1 MRPLIYVPI
10 IHSEADLGGL
20 GQEVRRH
27 FEEVLGADAWTRRY
41 ASVDAMWDGLR
52 SKLLALPLPWARTR
66 LYQDGLPVCGWEL
79 PIVRDLAAQGSRN
92 HLLLAE
98 LMERGATLMGTE
110 DPALLVEEYRR
121 IERLTVTVKQESSAA
136 VAAEI
141 KSSGE
146 EILRRRDAFIAH
158 RIDSTV
164 QEDETGVLFLGLI
177 HRVDELLE
185 GKFDVRHLIHSL
197 PFGTDP
203 WRRLK
208 ESRHDGSDPG

>member
-10 IHSEADLGGL
+10 IHSEADLGGV

-27 FEEVLGADAWTRRY
+27 FEEALGADAWTRRY
-41 ASVDAMWDGLR
+41 ASVEAMWDGLR
-52 SKLLALPLPWARTR
+52 TKLLALPLSWAHTR
-66 LYQDGLPVCGWEL
+66 LYQDGLPVCGWEH

-121 IERLTVTVKQESSAA
+121 IELLTRAAKQAEPAP
-136 VAAEI
+136 AAEEL
-141 KSSGE
+141 KRSGE
-146 EILRRRDAFIAH
+146 EILRRRDSFIAH
-158 RIDSTV
+158 RIDTTV
-164 QEDETGVLFLGLI
+164 QEGETGLLFLGLI

-208 ESRHDGSDPG
+208 ESRHDESEQG